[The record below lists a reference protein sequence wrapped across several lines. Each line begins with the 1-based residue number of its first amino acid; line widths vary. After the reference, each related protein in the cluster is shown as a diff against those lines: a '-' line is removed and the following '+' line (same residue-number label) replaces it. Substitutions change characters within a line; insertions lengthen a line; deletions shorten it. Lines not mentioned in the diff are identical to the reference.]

1 MLEILELCD
10 GMLYVE
16 SERWQCS
23 FGYGEPVKLGLVLEV
38 IPLCEGDESGNE
50 CRFVVDAHII
60 PQPECLDREIVEEAM
75 DLGDASR
82 AGLIRCAY
90 ESYGGVPLNIDAVQP
105 AKASCGFSGFV
116 AESCIGSVRSA
127 SGEEMEVRRFQDQ
140 DEAMRFARDFY
151 AVYAS
156 VVFGFIDTVLDNPL
170 RAGGTGWDMIRR
182 MAGR

>member
-1 MLEILELCD
+1 MLDILELCD
-10 GMLYVE
+10 NMLYVE

-23 FGYGEPVKLGLVLEV
+23 FGHGEPVKLGLVLEV
-38 IPLCEGDESGNE
+38 GALCNARESSDD
-50 CRFVVDAHII
+50 CPFVVDAHII
-60 PQPECLDREIVEEAM
+60 PQPECMDREIVEEANAW
-75 DLGDASR
+75 GDASR

-105 AKASCGFSGFV
+105 AKASCGFSSFV
-116 AESCIGSVRSA
+116 AESSIGSMKAA
-127 SGEEMEVRRFQDQ
+127 SGEEVEVRRFQDQ

-170 RAGGTGWDMIRR
+170 RAGGTGWDRIRR